1 MYLEHFGLTEYPF
14 SITPDTEFFFSS
26 GVSQEALNTM
36 LVAAKTGEGFIKI
49 TGEVGTGKTLL
60 CRKLMS
66 SLGPE
71 FTIAYI
77 PNPYLEPHTLFMEL
91 ALELG
96 ATVEGA
102 GAPNQ
107 QQLLKALTNRLL
119 EISLDGKRALVCLDE
134 VQAMPIETL
143 EALRLLTNLETE
155 KRKLLQVI
163 IFGQPEL
170 EDKLNHPSIRQ
181 LKQRITFN
189 YRLSPMTHDEIDYY
203 VYHRM
208 SVAGYK
214 GGPPFTRLALWMLKR
229 STNCVPRLINIV
241 AHKSLLAAFG
251 KGHRQVTFM
260 DVRAAVNDTLPS
272 RSKWIVVSG
281 VAALVVA
288 AVAGAIV
295 AYQQQQPSPSS
306 SGDLASASSARP
318 ATTSTA
324 LVPQAESTAQALASP
339 VSAAPTSTNAAPA
352 VAAAA
357 PSAPATSAASAVAAA
372 PTPAPAQPAP
382 AALVAQEAAAKEDAA
397 AAAQKAATEKAAAE
411 KLAKQRAAEEKAA
424 AEKLAKQKVAE
435 EKAAA
440 EKLAREK
447 AAAEKL
453 AQQKAAEEK
462 AAAFAASPLKKEV
475 EEAFGRWLTLWSSR
489 QAEPYLALFDP
500 SFPNWK
506 VYSDLRRSR
515 IRSAKF
521 IEVTAEKVSFRESKP
536 GEITV
541 RFVQNYRSDIYDS
554 KSTKELVWQKTA
566 AGPKI
571 MAERLIDEKKDP
583 Q

>member
-260 DVRAAVNDTLPS
+260 DVRAAVNDTLPN

-295 AYQQQQPSPSS
+295 AYQQQQTSPSS

-324 LVPQAESTAQALASP
+324 S
-339 VSAAPTSTNAAPA
+339 
-352 VAAAA
+352 
-357 PSAPATSAASAVAAA
+357 AA

-397 AAAQKAATEKAAAE
+397 AAAEKAAAE

-453 AQQKAAEEK
+453 AKQRAAEEKAAAEKLAKQKAAEEKAAAEKIARDKAAAEKLAQQKAAEEK

-475 EEAFGRWLTLWSSR
+475 EEAFERWLTLWSSR